1 LLRQRFLMQ
10 QGFRKAAMS
19 TELRVMSLEVNLLRR
34 ENQLLRQQVP
44 STQSLPTPTHTV

>member
-1 LLRQRFLMQ
+1 MQ
-10 QGFRKAAMS
+10 QGFKKAAMS

-44 STQSLPTPTHTV
+44 STQELPVSTHTS